1 MASKAGR
8 AGTNGGGARKS
19 ESWIESFV
27 AFTDN
32 LESGKLFRRWTAIST
47 IAAILEQKVWL
58 TTWDKLY
65 PNLYTILV
73 AAPGVGKSSTI
84 GVGRRFMQGIQDF
97 HVAPTSMTGAS
108 MVQAMLQAKRTITDM
123 KKKDPAERMVE
134 YYSMTVVADELGAF
148 LNTFKENDVIP
159 LLTTFYDVTTPY
171 ERTRK
176 SSDEHS
182 KIYRPQLSILAG
194 STPSNLMDFIPKNA
208 WGQGFTSRLIFIYST
223 ERSIKDDFANPIR
236 ELPSALVHDLG
247 VINGLTGE
255 FKISHEYQKLV
266 KEWKDAGEH
275 PKPNHPKLVHYCTR
289 RRAHLYKLSMV
300 HAVDRGN
307 ELILRD
313 VDFHGAIEWMG
324 DAEIAMERM
333 FEGIVSDG
341 GQAMDEIVAWI
352 RRQNGPVPEH
362 KILKFTQNLVHIHQ
376 VRQVVDLLRQARR
389 IKQTGTDREGP
400 VFMAVD

>member
-1 MASKAGR
+1 M
-8 AGTNGGGARKS
+8 
-19 ESWIESFV
+19 
-27 AFTDN
+27 
-32 LESGKLFRRWTAIST
+32 
-47 IAAILEQKVWL
+47 
-58 TTWDKLY
+58 
-65 PNLYTILV
+65 
-73 AAPGVGKSSTI
+73 
-84 GVGRRFMQGIQDF
+84 
-97 HVAPTSMTGAS
+97 APTSMTGAS